1 MTLYIII
8 SYRTCFSVGL
18 LLLLPL
24 LEPLD
29 EGVDE
34 VDAGKLHEGS
44 KHRRQ
49 AEDDVHVHRSGVANL
64 AQCNEKSK

>member
-1 MTLYIII
+1 MYCII
-8 SYRTCFSVGL
+8 SFPTCFSVGL

-49 AEDDVHVHRSGVANL
+49 AEDDVHVHRSGVTNL
-64 AQCNEKSK
+64 AQCNIFYVIS